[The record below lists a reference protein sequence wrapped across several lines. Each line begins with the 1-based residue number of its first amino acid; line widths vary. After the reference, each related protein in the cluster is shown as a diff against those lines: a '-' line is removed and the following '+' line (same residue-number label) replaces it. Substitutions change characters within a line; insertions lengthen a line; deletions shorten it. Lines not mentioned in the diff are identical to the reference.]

1 MGPVAFV
8 DDYLPYFR
16 GMPSHIHTALILRA
30 PNGSP
35 NIGPEMDTVRSVHA
49 DLAEFAEDWLKRR
62 LSR

>member
-1 MGPVAFV
+1 
-8 DDYLPYFR
+8 
-16 GMPSHIHTALILRA
+16 MPSHIHTALILRA

-62 LSR
+62 LSW